1 MYGIETFNA
10 DGSPLFNLTYRIGRQ
25 IHYQTLTNTSSI
37 TITVPQ
43 MEDEASISIFLIPL
57 TTACALHVAYR
68 INATQI
74 QVDAEGVGS
83 DITGQSLS
91 TGLFVMGY

>member
-37 TITVPQ
+37 VVTIPQ
-43 MEDEASISIFLIPL
+43 MENEASVSIFLLPL
-57 TTACALHVAYR
+57 TTACALHVASK
-68 INATQI
+68 ISSTQI
-74 QVDAEGVGS
+74 QIDAEGVGS
-83 DITGQSLS
+83 DTTGQSLT